1 MAKTKKDK
9 VKEEKLAIDKTSPQ
23 DADAEEGEQDS
34 EDEGKKEVSEP
45 KGKFSFLKGIDRKG
59 LLIGLLVFIFVGGGA
74 IAIFKSGLMNTII
87 GKKHS
92 LPPVD
97 LTSDNLKEESLSPFF
112 VPPSSDLSRGAVR
125 IDLTVIWDGLASVRF
140 KSNELRVRAETYEY
154 LKGFTEKTMDL
165 SSQKSIMEEEMGAI
179 FRKSLGVNNLAI
191 RIKELKVI

>member
-1 MAKTKKDK
+1 MAKAKKDK
-9 VKEEKLAIDKTSPQ
+9 VKEEELAVDKTSPQ
-23 DADAEEGEQDS
+23 DADPEEGESDS
-34 EDEGKKEVSEP
+34 EDEGKKGALEP
-45 KGKFSFLKGIDRKG
+45 KGKFGFLKGIDRKG

-74 IAIFKSGLMNTII
+74 IAIFKSGLMDTII

-97 LTSDNLKEESLSPFF
+97 LTGDNLKEESLSPFF
-112 VPPSSDLSRGAVR
+112 IPPSSDLSRQAVR

-154 LKGFTEKTMDL
+154 LKGFAEKTTDL
-165 SSQKSIMEEEMGAI
+165 SSQKSVMEEEMGAI

-191 RIKELKVI
+191 KIKELKVI